1 MRLVDVRSET
11 YEVAR
16 KYMIRLG
23 PADVADPLWLQTLA
37 DAGRTTAADLRAR
50 YGAPV

>member
-1 MRLVDVRSET
+1 VRLVDTASES

-23 PADVADPLWLQTLA
+23 PNDLADPLWLQTLA
-37 DAGRTTAADLRAR
+37 NAGNTTAADLRER
-50 YGAPV
+50 FGR